1 MVFQTVASVIS
12 SASAI
17 RIARLIRRH
26 SGIRSFRFVSLIKY
40 SQVTFDS
47 MISWPDSG
55 SSAGILFKGLGL
67 FLVATRSAKSIS
79 ITSNWPQSPVI
90 SAAIFTF
97 TSKK

>member
-90 SAAIFTF
+90 SAAIFIF

>member
-17 RIARLIRRH
+17 RIALSIHRH
-26 SGIRSFRFVSLIKY
+26 SGIRSFRFVSLVRYLQI
-40 SQVTFDS
+40 TFDS

-55 SSAGILFKGLGL
+55 SSAGILFKGSGL

-79 ITSNWPQSPVI
+79 ITSNWPESPVI
-90 SAAIFTF
+90 
-97 TSKK
+97 